1 MRPRRSSRR
10 NRMRRTR
17 LGTAT
22 VELALCMPL
31 LLGVALGMIETSNAV
46 FIQGR
51 IQAAA
56 YEAARLATR
65 PTTSQAPP
73 ATTAQVTA
81 YGETLLAQLGVNG
94 GTITVTPSNL
104 SNLPPQTLVTVSI
117 TAPWKQ
123 NTSTS
128 FVLSESLMLSAAA
141 TLIVE

>member
-1 MRPRRSSRR
+1 MRPRKSNGRNLTRR
-10 NRMRRTR
+10 AR
-17 LGTAT
+17 LGSAT

-31 LLGVALGMIETSNAV
+31 LLGVALGMIEASNVV

-65 PTTSQAPP
+65 PATSQAPA
-73 ATTAQVTA
+73 ATNAQVTA
-81 YGETLLAQLGVNG
+81 YAEALLAQLGVNG
-94 GTITVTPSNL
+94 GTVAVTPGNL
-104 SNLPPQTLVTVSI
+104 TNLPPQTLVTVAI

-128 FVLSESLMLSAAA
+128 LVLSESLVLSTSA
-141 TLIVE
+141 TLIIE